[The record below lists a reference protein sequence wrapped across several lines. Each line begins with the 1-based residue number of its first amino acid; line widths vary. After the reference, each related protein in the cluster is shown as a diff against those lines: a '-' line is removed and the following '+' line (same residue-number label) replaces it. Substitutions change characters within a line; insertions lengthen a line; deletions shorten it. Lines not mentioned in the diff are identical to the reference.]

1 MLKDGD
7 VPRTAAVA
15 SGLAFWP
22 DRTNE
27 VSLALRFRG
36 RLYDFWLRT
45 LAKTLFFK
53 GYLFSINSCF
63 VGHSGRVALFGM
75 DADNRERVSVSVR

>member
-22 DRTNE
+22 DRTKE
-27 VSLALRFRG
+27 VSLALRFRA
-36 RLYDFWLRT
+36 RLYDFWLSFM
-45 LAKTLFFK
+45 AKALFFK
-53 GYLFSINSCF
+53 ANFVLNQQLFCAPF
-63 VGHSGRVALFGM
+63 MLRRT
-75 DADNRERVSVSVR
+75 NRCL